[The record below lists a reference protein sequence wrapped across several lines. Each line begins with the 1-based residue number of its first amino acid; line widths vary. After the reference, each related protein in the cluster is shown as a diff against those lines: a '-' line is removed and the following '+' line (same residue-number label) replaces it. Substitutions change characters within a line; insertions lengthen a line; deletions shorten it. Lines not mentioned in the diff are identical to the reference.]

1 MSEIKVILWD
11 IDGTLLDFEKAE
23 KESIKRCFEKFGLGI
38 CSEQMLAE
46 YHIINRRHWAALER
60 GEMSKQEVLEGRFI
74 EFFKLYGFDTSIACD
89 FNLAYQLSLG
99 DTSEYCKNAYETVVA
114 CRDKVKQYAVTN
126 GTKTAQ
132 EAKLNNTSL
141 INLLDGVFIS
151 DVIGH
156 EKPSI
161 EFFDSVFRALPE
173 YDKSDMII
181 IGDSLTSDMQGGNN
195 AGIKTCFYNPKKS
208 PTNTNLRIDYEISDL
223 SEVLDVI
230 K

>member
-1 MSEIKVILWD
+1 MSEIKAILWD

-38 CSEQMLAE
+38 CNEQMLSD
-46 YHIINRRHWAALER
+46 YHIINRKHWAALER

-74 EFFKLYGFDTSIACD
+74 EFFKHCGFDTAIAND

-99 DTSEYCKNAYETVVA
+99 DTSEYCPNALETVLS
-114 CRDKVKQYAVTN
+114 CKGKVKQYAVTN

-132 EAKLNNTSL
+132 EAKLAKTGL
-141 INLLDGVFIS
+141 YKHLDGVFIS

-156 EKPSI
+156 EKPTK
-161 EFFDSVFRALPE
+161 EFFDSVFEDIEPF
-173 YDKSDMII
+173 DKSQIMIV
-181 IGDSLTSDMQGGNN
+181 GDSLTSDIKGGNN
-195 AGIKTCFYNPKKS
+195 AGIKTCFYNPKKQ
-208 PTNTNLRIDYEISDL
+208 PVVADLRIDHEISDL
-223 SEVLDVI
+223 IQVFEII